1 MEGFDYQYFWRLLGT
16 DPYWLTQVIVFM
28 AVTYTCCVFGVV
40 FGKMGRSPFW
50 GFIFLPPF
58 FGTIALWITGLGRWP
73 QADVSRSC
81 PPRL

>member
-1 MEGFDYQYFWRLLGT
+1 MESFDYQYVWRLFGA
-16 DPYWLTQVIVFM
+16 DPYWLTQIVVFI

-58 FGTIALWITGLGRWP
+58 FGTAALWLTGFTKWP
-73 QADVSRSC
+73 QEKVKS
-81 PPRL
+81 P